1 MNDTSLAPAV
11 QRTIQ
16 ILEMLLCHPQGVTA
30 SEMLL
35 EIDVSRS
42 SLFAF
47 LNTLKALGYVEQA
60 QKRGR
65 YRAGPRLLAWKGG
78 AGPAPGADLQSAFY
92 QEAGEG
98 GLDET
103 LALVVPTAA
112 DEVLVLAQVESP
124 RQVRSVLE
132 IGQRLPISSAAGGI
146 FQSPL
151 APEVKDR
158 GFCLAPRGD
167 SLEIAFPVCR
177 DGVLPSAA
185 LLMSV
190 PAFRWDNSRLDDFLP
205 LLREISARLSYRIG
219 APNYS
224 PWQTEART
232 EVAGTLPLDSEQ
244 QSALLKAPWAARLA
258 CVRPDGAPHV
268 VPVWH
273 EWDGRVFRVLAWRGS
288 RWGDYL
294 AANPQVSLT
303 VDEPWLPFRRIS
315 VKGTAQPEFEA
326 DDPALNRLLARL
338 SRRYLGHNLAATLAP
353 QVERSFLI
361 TPLSLRGWQGIS

>member
-1 MNDTSLAPAV
+1 MSDSSLAPAV
-11 QRTIQ
+11 QRTTQ

-30 SEMLL
+30 SELLL
-35 EIDVSRS
+35 EVDVSRS
-42 SLFAF
+42 SLFVF
-47 LNTLKALGYVEQA
+47 LNTLKTLGYVEQA
-60 QKRGR
+60 EKRGR

-78 AGPAPGADLQSAFY
+78 PGPALDANLQSAFY
-92 QEAGEG
+92 QEAGEL
-98 GLDET
+98 GLEET
-103 LALVVPTAA
+103 LALTVPTAS
-112 DEVLVLAQVESP
+112 DDVLVLAQVESP

-132 IGQRLPISSAAGGI
+132 IGQRLPASSAAGRI
-146 FQSPL
+146 FHAPL
-151 APEVKDR
+151 APEIR
-158 GFCLAPRGD
+158 AQGFSLAARGD
-167 SLEIAFPVCR
+167 ALEIAFPVCR
-177 DGVLPSAA
+177 DGILPNAA
-185 LLMSV
+185 LLLSV
-190 PAFRWDNSRLDDFLP
+190 PAFRWDDSLLSDILP

-224 PWQTEART
+224 PWQSEART
-232 EVAGTLPLDSEQ
+232 EAAGTLPLDDAQ
-244 QSALLKAPWAARLA
+244 QAALLKAPWAARLA

-273 EWDGRVFRVLAWRGS
+273 EWDGKVFRVLAWRGS

-294 AANPQVSLT
+294 MSNPQISLT

-326 DDPALNRLLARL
+326 DDPALNRLLVRL

>member
-1 MNDTSLAPAV
+1 MNDSILAPAV

-65 YRAGPRLLAWKGG
+65 YRAGPRLLAWRGG
-78 AGPAPGADLQSAFY
+78 AGPALDADLQSAFY
-92 QEAGEG
+92 QEAGES
-98 GLDET
+98 GLEET

-112 DEVLVLAQVESP
+112 DEALVLAQVESP

-132 IGQRLPISSAAGGI
+132 FGQRLPVSSAAGRI

-151 APEVKDR
+151 APEIKER

-185 LLMSV
+185 LLLSA
-190 PAFRWDNSRLDDFLP
+190 PAFRWDDSCLDEFLP

-232 EVAGTLPLDSEQ
+232 EVAGTLPLDEAQ

-326 DDPALNRLLARL
+326 DDPSLNRLLARL